1 MAKVDLID
9 NSWVDL
15 VFEGKNKEYGA
26 YVLRKETG
34 KRNVKALLWVL
45 IGIALIF
52 AIAYANLAIQNAI
65 KQNQAIETDVELSKL
80 AQKKEAKVERKE
92 PVKVEMEQKVVE
104 KVKSSVKFTA
114 PEIKKDDE
122 VKPEDELKSQD
133 DLSKTNTAI
142 GAFDVKGNDEAE
154 GEVLKAKEVIATE
167 PVKPKEEEN
176 KVFDVVEQMP
186 QFPGGPNALFE
197 YLSKNIKYPVVA
209 EENGIQGRVI
219 VTFVVERDG
228 SITDV
233 KVAKSVDP
241 SLDKEAMR
249 VVKSMPH
256 WIPGKQNGSAVRVR
270 YTVPVTF
277 RLQ

>member
-15 VFEGKNKEYGA
+15 VFEGKNQAYGA
-26 YVLRKETG
+26 YQLRKDTG

-45 IGIALIF
+45 IGIAAIF
-52 AIAYANLAIQNAI
+52 AIAYANLAIQNAM
-65 KQNQAIETDVELSKL
+65 KQNVSVETDVELSKL

-122 VKPEDELKSQD
+122 VQPEDELKSQD

-154 GEVLKAKEVIATE
+154 GEVLKAKEVVVDE
-167 PVKPKEEEN
+167 KPKEEET

-256 WIPGKQNGSAVRVR
+256 WIPGKQNGSAVRVK

>member
-15 VFEGKNKEYGA
+15 VFEGKNQSYGA
-26 YVLRKETG
+26 YQLRKDTG
-34 KRNVKALLWVL
+34 KRNVKALIWVL
-45 IGIALIF
+45 IGIAIIF
-52 AIAYANLAIQNAI
+52 AVAYANLAIQNAM
-65 KQNQAIETDVELSKL
+65 KQNVAVETDVELSKL
-80 AQKKEAKVERKE
+80 SQKKKEAKVERKE
-92 PVKVEMEQKVVE
+92 PVKVEVEQKVVE

-122 VKPEDELKSQD
+122 VKPEDEIKSQD

-142 GAFDVKGNDEAE
+142 GTFDVKGNDEAE
-154 GEVLKAKEVIATE
+154 GEVLKAKEVVVDE
-167 PVKPKEEEN
+167 KPKEEET

-186 QFPGGPNALFE
+186 SFPGGDAELMKF
-197 YLSKNIKYPVVA
+197 LSTHIKYPVVA

-219 VTFVVERDG
+219 ATFVVERDG
-228 SITDV
+228 SISDV
-233 KVAKSVDP
+233 KVIKSVDP
-241 SLDKEAMR
+241 SLDKEAIR
-249 VVKSMPH
+249 VLKSMPK
-256 WIPGKQNGSAVRVR
+256 WIPGKQNGAAVRVK

>member
-1 MAKVDLID
+1 MGKIDLID
-9 NSWVDL
+9 NNWTDL

-26 YVLRKETG
+26 YVLRRDTG
-34 KRNVKALLWVL
+34 KRNVKALVWVM

-52 AIAYANLAIQNAI
+52 AIAYANLAIQNAM
-65 KQNQAIETDVELSKL
+65 KQNAAIETDVELSKL

-92 PVKVEMEQKVVE
+92 PVKVEVEQKVVE

-122 VKPEDELKSQD
+122 VKPEGEIKSQD

-142 GAFDVKGNDEAE
+142 GTFDVKGNDEAE
-154 GEVLKAKEVIATE
+154 GEVLKAKEVVVDE
-167 PVKPKEEEN
+167 KPKEEET

-186 QFPGGPNALFE
+186 SFPGGDAELMKF
-197 YLSKNIKYPVVA
+197 LHDHMKYPAVA

-219 VTFVVERDG
+219 CTFVVERDG

-233 KVAKSVDP
+233 KVIKSVDP
-241 SLDKEAMR
+241 SLDKEAIR
-249 VVKSMPH
+249 VLKSMPK
-256 WIPGKQNGSAVRVR
+256 WIPGKQNGSAVRVK

>member
-1 MAKVDLID
+1 MAKIDLID
-9 NSWVDL
+9 NSWTDL

-26 YVLRKETG
+26 YVLRRDTG
-34 KRNVKALLWVL
+34 KRNAKALVWVM

-52 AIAYANLAIQNAI
+52 AIAYANLAIQNAM
-65 KQNQAIETDVELSKL
+65 KQNATIDTDVELSKL

-92 PVKVEMEQKVVE
+92 PVKVEVEQKVVE

-122 VKPEDELKSQD
+122 VKPEDEIKSQD

-142 GAFDVKGNDEAE
+142 GTFDVKGNDEAE
-154 GEVLKAKEVIATE
+154 GEVLKAKEVVVDE
-167 PVKPKEEEN
+167 KPKEEET

-186 QFPGGPNALFE
+186 SFPGGDAELMK
-197 YLSKNIKYPVVA
+197 YLSTHIKYPVVA

-219 VTFVVERDG
+219 ATFVVERDG

-233 KVAKSVDP
+233 RVVKSVDP
-241 SLDKEAMR
+241 SLDKEAVR
-249 VVKSMPH
+249 VTKAMPH
-256 WIPGKQNGSAVRVR
+256 WIPGKQNGSAVRVK

-277 RLQ
+277 KLQ

>member
-1 MAKVDLID
+1 M
-9 NSWVDL
+9 
-15 VFEGKNKEYGA
+15 
-26 YVLRKETG
+26 RKETG
-34 KRNVKALLWVL
+34 KRNVKAMIIVFAT
-45 IGIALIF
+45 IA
-52 AIAYANLAIQNAI
+52 AIIVAAWAKVAIENAMP
-65 KQNQAIETDVELSKL
+65 KKVAIETDVELSKL

-114 PEIKKDDE
+114 PEIKKDED

-133 DLSKTNTAI
+133 DLAKTNTAI
-142 GAFDVKGNDEAE
+142 GSFDVKGNDEAE
-154 GEVLKAKEVIATE
+154 GEVLKAKEVIAE
-167 PVKPKEEEN
+167 EKPKEEET

-186 QFPGGPNALFE
+186 QFPGGQQALFE
-197 YLSKNIKYPVVA
+197 YLSKNIKYPVIA
-209 EENGIQGRVI
+209 EENGVQGRVI

-233 KVAKSVDP
+233 KVVKSVDP
-241 SLDKEAMR
+241 SLDKEAQR
-249 VVKSMPH
+249 VVKAMPH
-256 WIPGKQNGSAVRVR
+256 WIPGKQNGSAVRVK

>member
-1 MAKVDLID
+1 MAKIDLID
-9 NSWVDL
+9 NNWTDL

-26 YVLRKETG
+26 YVLRRDTG
-34 KRNVKALLWVL
+34 RRNVKALIWVL
-45 IGIALIF
+45 IGIAAIF

-65 KQNQAIETDVELSKL
+65 KQNATIDTDVALSKL

-92 PVKVEMEQKVVE
+92 PVKVEVEQKVVE

-122 VKPEDELKSQD
+122 VKPEDEIKSQD

-142 GAFDVKGNDEAE
+142 GTFDVKGNDEAE
-154 GEVLKAKEVIATE
+154 GEVLKAKEVVVDE
-167 PVKPKEEEN
+167 KPKEEET

-186 QFPGGPNALFE
+186 SFPGGDAELMK
-197 YLSKNIKYPVVA
+197 YLNEHMKYPVVA

-219 VTFVVERDG
+219 CTFVVERDG

-233 KVAKSVDP
+233 KVVKSVDP
-241 SLDKEAMR
+241 SLDKEAVR
-249 VVKSMPH
+249 VLKSMPK
-256 WIPGKQNGSAVRVR
+256 WIPGRQNGSPVRVK